1 MKKRFLPF
9 LTLLLLLVPMTA
21 TATTPQVIQAA
32 QVTVNAP
39 LLTIYS
45 VTPYDN
51 GVVITMS
58 YTNFTAFAQS
68 KSSFKT
74 DLYVYFLNSTTKYL
88 MYKSETSSI
97 SFAFAYVNDGK
108 LYVVVDTSPGPNSG
122 QSSYQTDVYVFEG
135 LRLVNTYTI
144 NGLMLYS
151 KGQNV
156 EGLYNVSAPILM
168 RAEPTFPH
176 FSVDFIVMLNE
187 TNITLVD
194 SIPIVLLQLPEG
206 ILVAS
211 YNISNALPIGRSST
225 TPLNVTLFGYDGR
238 IIWTKKYIIGMITSS
253 APFSNPSLVPTEY
266 AVIVGDQLF
275 FLNASTPLPA
285 TTISYGFMQPQN
297 VTLNA
302 TLVGVSLEDGNITTR
317 VSVSNITPDVY
328 LLNIGGQLNVLIVG
342 QKEAVIER
350 FNGTG
355 LMTVA
360 KVPLVLKVKRIVV
373 GGYVE
378 DNRTIY
384 KYANFT
390 EVATY
395 FLYNPG
401 KYLLIVNPTVNGS
414 DVTDVYTG
422 GIMKYSIAENA
433 SRESVTPYTLLL
445 NESDNFSLAFL
456 NDNGTVRGFVNLGN
470 LTSHSLFS
478 LFTAPGV
485 RVVKVNDYEYYVIKE
500 SSNSTNSTTITLYE
514 VEFPKPTPPAP
525 TTSAVT
531 PTVSS
536 PVNALVIVAIV
547 VVAVVVVGVV
557 IALRRRK

>member
-1 MKKRFLPF
+1 MEKRFLSF

-21 TATTPQVIQAA
+21 TATTPQVTQVT

-39 LLTIYS
+39 SLTIYS
-45 VTPYDN
+45 VRPYDN

-58 YTNFTAFAQS
+58 YTNFTAIAQPE
-68 KSSFKT
+68 SSFKT
-74 DLYVYFLNSTTKYL
+74 YLYVYFLNSTTKYL
-88 MYKSETSSI
+88 MYESETSSI

-122 QSSYQTDVYVFEG
+122 QSSYQADVYVFEG
-135 LRLVNTYTI
+135 LRLVSTYTI

-151 KGQNV
+151 KGQNT
-156 EGLYNVSAPILM
+156 EGLYNVSTPILM
-168 RAEPTFPH
+168 RAKPTFPH

-238 IIWTKKYIIGMITSS
+238 IIWTKKYIINTMSSS
-253 APFSNPSLVPTEY
+253 APFSNPSLIPMEY
-266 AVIVGDQLF
+266 AMIADDQLF
-275 FLNASTPLPA
+275 FLNVSAPLLT
-285 TTISYGFMQPQN
+285 TTISYGFMPPQN
-297 VTLNA
+297 VTMNA

-317 VSVSNITPDVY
+317 VSMSNITPDVY

-342 QKEAVIER
+342 QKEAIIER
-350 FNGTG
+350 LNGTG

-360 KVPLVLKVKRIVV
+360 KVPLALKVMRIVV

-401 KYLLIVNPTVNGS
+401 KYLLIVNPTLKGAN
-414 DVTDVYTG
+414 VTDIYSG
-422 GIMKYSIAENA
+422 GITQYSISENA
-433 SRESVTPYTLLL
+433 SNEFVSYYTLLL

-456 NDNGTVRGFVNLGN
+456 NSDGTIRGTVNLGN
-470 LTSHSLFS
+470 MTSHSLFS

-500 SSNSTNSTTITLYE
+500 SSNSTNSTIITLYE
-514 VEFPKPTPPAP
+514 VEFLKPTPPVP
-525 TTSAVT
+525 PTSAIM

-536 PVNALVIVAIV
+536 PVNALVIAAIV
-547 VVAVVVVGVV
+547 IVAVVIAGVA